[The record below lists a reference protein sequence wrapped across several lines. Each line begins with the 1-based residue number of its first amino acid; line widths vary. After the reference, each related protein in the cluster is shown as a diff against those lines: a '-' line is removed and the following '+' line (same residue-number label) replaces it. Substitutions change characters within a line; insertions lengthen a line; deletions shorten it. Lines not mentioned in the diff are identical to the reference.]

1 MERTTYAI
9 AFGSNRRGIHGAPAA
24 TIHAALAAVG
34 GVVAVSP
41 IIASAPLGPSIRRYA
56 NAVALIETRDSP
68 PVLLARLKA
77 IETAFGRRRGRRWGS
92 RVIDLDI
99 ILWSGGAWRGPGL
112 NVPHAA
118 YRDRGFV
125 LAPLARI
132 APRWRD
138 PLTGQS
144 VRHLAHKVDR
154 PRLRP

>member
-9 AFGSNRRGIHGAPAA
+9 ALGSNRRGIHGAPAA
-24 TIHAALAAVG
+24 TIRAALAAVG

-68 PVLLARLKA
+68 PVLLARLKRDRDRVRA
-77 IETAFGRRRGRRWGS
+77 AARAPLGIAGDRS
-92 RVIDLDI
+92 RHHPVV
-99 ILWSGGAWRGPGL
+99 GGAWRGPGL